1 MEYNKPL
8 TLLRED
14 FIGSVAKLIS
24 ESGLP
29 LFVVEDTLRQLTNG
43 VSELARQQLDQDR
56 QAYAQAMMM
65 NQPEIEEV
73 TGEIEE

>member
-56 QAYAQAMMM
+56 QAYAQAMMI
-65 NQPEIEEV
+65 QPEIEKV